1 MLLFSFEQALARR
14 IAYCTTNR
22 DLSSAGTL
30 FCRHNCRWCRMR
42 NDELPGIALKPHLMN
57 EAMAMAPMRPGPT
70 LGVLRAPNLVPSRT
84 QANANAQT

>member
-1 MLLFSFEQALARR
+1 
-14 IAYCTTNR
+14 
-22 DLSSAGTL
+22 
-30 FCRHNCRWCRMR
+30 MR

-57 EAMAMAPMRPGPT
+57 KAMAMAPMRPGPT